1 MVEEATSGTFQ
12 NSSKPSSLMMDL
24 LYVDWLQGYIIWT
37 GDGCKAK
44 SENSVRLFYQK
55 SDKLSLKF
63 KTVDLDARSIA
74 VPLENIVS

>member
-1 MVEEATSGTFQ
+1 M
-12 NSSKPSSLMMDL
+12 
-24 LYVDWLQGYIIWT
+24 DWLQGYIIWT

-44 SENSVRLFYQK
+44 SGNSVRLFYQK